1 MLSEKDLD
9 ELLSYRPA
17 SPVLS
22 VYLDLDPSRAG
33 AESHKLQL
41 RQLLREYEASAPDDV
56 EALVRYLEHAGA
68 RSSRSLAAFSCAAAG
83 YLKAYPLAVPIR
95 SRARRI
101 DRPYV
106 KPLASLLDHY
116 GHYGVALVDRQ
127 GARLFHFHLGEL
139 REQEGVLGEAVR
151 HTKRGGASTFPGR
164 RGGVAGLTDRAREL
178 TDRNLRGAARAAA
191 SFFED
196 NRIRRVLIG
205 GTQASVKR
213 FRSLLPK
220 TWQSLIVGT
229 FPMGM
234 EAGHAQVL
242 ERAMALGQQAEQGEE
257 ASLVDRL
264 LTAAAKGREGVL
276 RLDPTLQA
284 LRAGQVRILVLRDG
298 FRAPGFRCRGCGYLT
313 AQRPTGACP
322 FCGGAFEEIEDAV
335 ELAVRQVM
343 SADGEVEVIGAQSAL
358 ERSGSIGAFL
368 RY

>member
-1 MLSEKDLD
+1 
-9 ELLSYRPA
+9 
-17 SPVLS
+17 
-22 VYLDLDPSRAG
+22 
-33 AESHKLQL
+33 
-41 RQLLREYEASAPDDV
+41 
-56 EALVRYLEHAGA
+56 
-68 RSSRSLAAFSCAAAG
+68 
-83 YLKAYPLAVPIR
+83 
-95 SRARRI
+95 
-101 DRPYV
+101 
-106 KPLASLLDHY
+106 
-116 GHYGVALVDRQ
+116 
-127 GARLFHFHLGEL
+127 
-139 REQEGVLGEAVR
+139 
-151 HTKRGGASTFPGR
+151 
-164 RGGVAGLTDRAREL
+164 
-178 TDRNLRGAARAAA
+178 
-191 SFFED
+191 
-196 NRIRRVLIG
+196 
-205 GTQASVKR
+205 
-213 FRSLLPK
+213 
-220 TWQSLIVGT
+220 
-229 FPMGM
+229 M

-257 ASLVDRL
+257 ASLVERL